1 MILALS
7 KQQFAE
13 QFGDFSLAELKT
25 VVKEGTG
32 KELTATSK
40 DAALAQAYKLH
51 LEGQPAQDMPA
62 APPEPAPAPATRLT
76 SDPTRPLVFEG
87 RVTGEL
93 MSRHRAGYHFTRAWS
108 DLPEMTE
115 EKRIRIT
122 ADRFLQ
128 IRIRG

>member
-1 MILALS
+1 MALS

-13 QFGDFSLAELKT
+13 NFGKYSLAELKA

-32 KELTATSK
+32 KELTATTK

-51 LEGQPAQDMPA
+51 LEGQPAEEQVA
-62 APPEPAPAPATRLT
+62 APEPAPAALVTA
-76 SDPTRPLVFEG
+76 DPTRPLEFEG

-93 MSRHRAGYHFTRAWS
+93 MSRHRAGYHFTRAWV

-115 EKRIRIT
+115 AKRVRIQ
-122 ADRFLQ
+122 ADRYLQ
-128 IRIRG
+128 IRIKG

>member
-1 MILALS
+1 MILALT

-13 QFGDFSLAELKT
+13 QFGGFSLAELKT

-32 KELTATSK
+32 KELTATNK

-51 LEGQPAQDMPA
+51 LEGQPAEESV
-62 APPEPAPAPATRLT
+62 APLEPASKPLVTA
-76 SDPTRPLVFEG
+76 DPTRPLEFEG

-93 MSRHRAGYHFTRAWS
+93 MSRHRAGYHFTRAWA

-115 EKRIRIT
+115 EKRVRIE